1 MNLPRPLVLFL
12 AFCGGAALF
21 ATPLILGAIALGAG
35 RTAASPAASPGASTS
50 VAGSTAASPSS
61 GAVLGTITINAVDLG
76 FEPASVEVASAG
88 RYTVMFMNKGKLA
101 HDITF
106 ADGTK
111 IPAAGGAM
119 ATGEVVIPAGG
130 LTFICSVPGH
140 EAAGMK
146 GGVTVAG
153 AQASGSPA
161 PGGSAAPAA
170 SIAPDPSAPAYTP
183 RDPKAP
189 ALASGTVHDIEL

>member
-12 AFCGGAALF
+12 AFCGGAAIF
-21 ATPLILGAIALGAG
+21 ATPLVLGAIALGTG
-35 RTAASPAASPGASTS
+35 RTTASPAASTPA
-50 VAGSTAASPSS
+50 AASTAASPSS
-61 GAVLGTITINAVDLG
+61 GALLGTITINAIDLG
-76 FEPASVEVASAG
+76 FEPASVEVPQAG

-119 ATGEVVIPAGG
+119 ATGEVVSPAGG

-146 GGVTVAG
+146 GAVTVAG

-161 PGGSAAPAA
+161 PGGSTAPAA
-170 SIAPDPSAPAYTP
+170 
-183 RDPKAP
+183 
-189 ALASGTVHDIEL
+189 